1 MNNYKSDVMKLAQ
14 TYKAQ
19 GATMSE
25 AMKRAYSEIDKSQ
38 YQTADNAQTAASKFV
53 ESWEK
58 ASEPLGGLSEK
69 IKTVKTP
76 LEKLTDTIENQQQ
89 KLNQLKSY
97 YADAVLEFG
106 KGSSSAKRLSGE
118 IASLSRDLEKN
129 QDRLKQA
136 TYGVDDLGDE
146 FQQAGKQ
153 AASFG
158 DILLGSFAGNV
169 LSDLF
174 GNAVSMVQELA
185 GAGIDAADSLTK
197 FESTMDFAG
206 FDSKTIQDTKKAMQ
220 DYASRTVYDLETVAN
235 TTAQLGA
242 NGVENFEALTEA
254 AGNLNAV
261 AGGNAD
267 TFGSVA
273 MVLTQTAG
281 AGKLTTENWNQL
293 TDAIPGASGVLQKAM
308 LDAGAYTGNFREAM
322 ENGEIS
328 AEEFNDAIMELGQS
342 DAAVQA
348 AQSVSTV
355 EGSVGNLEAAITDFF
370 TAAMTQGG
378 GMEIL
383 TGFTNTLTT
392 AFTNLTQ
399 NINWEEFKTTVQ
411 DALQTAK
418 DVLTP
423 VAEVVKDLFSFI
435 ADNWSTILSAITA
448 IGTALLAWNVVAMIQ
463 GVIGKI
469 QEFAKANEGLKL
481 TQIALNAVMNAN
493 PIGLIISLI
502 AAAVSAVITLWNTNE
517 DFRNAVISIWET
529 IKTTISN
536 AIDAIVN
543 FFTVTLPEAIN
554 EAVDW
559 FLSIPEKLANL
570 GSQIVQ
576 TIKDGIAAAWDGLVS
591 WFTGLWDSLFSNR
604 SVDVSVNQTTNADGS
619 HAIGLDYVPYNGYIA
634 KLHRGEMVLT
644 HAEAENYRKGSTSSL
659 PPISIQVYGA
669 PGQDIETLANLVASK
684 VSGVLYHEQK
694 RKGAVYA

>member
-1 MNNYKSDVMKLAQ
+1 MGSLIDALSKLSQATDNTSRSTKKYGDETKS
-14 TYKAQ
+14 
-19 GATMSE
+19 
-25 AMKRAYSEIDKSQ
+25 
-38 YQTADNAQTAASKFV
+38 
-53 ESWEK
+53 
-58 ASEPLGGLSEK
+58 
-69 IKTVKTP
+69 VKTP

-89 KLNQLKSY
+89 ELNQLKSY

-206 FDSKTIQDTKKAMQ
+206 FDSKTVQDTKKAMQ

-293 TDAIPGASGVLQKAM
+293 TDAIPGASDVLQKAM

-435 ADNWSTILSAITA
+435 ADNWSIILSAITA

-502 AAAVSAVITLWNTNE
+502 AAAVAAVITLWNTNE

>member
-1 MNNYKSDVMKLAQ
+1 MTLDNSGYIQAIQESSQKMGSLIDALSKLSQATDNTSRSTKKYGDETKS
-14 TYKAQ
+14 
-19 GATMSE
+19 
-25 AMKRAYSEIDKSQ
+25 
-38 YQTADNAQTAASKFV
+38 
-53 ESWEK
+53 
-58 ASEPLGGLSEK
+58 
-69 IKTVKTP
+69 VKTP

-89 KLNQLKSY
+89 ELNQLKSY

-328 AEEFNDAIMELGQS
+328 AEEFNNAIMELGQS

-435 ADNWSTILSAITA
+435 ADNWSIILSAITA

-502 AAAVSAVITLWNTNE
+502 AAAVAAVITLWNTNE

>member
-1 MNNYKSDVMKLAQ
+1 MGSLIDALSKLSQATDNTSRSTKKYGDETKS
-14 TYKAQ
+14 
-19 GATMSE
+19 
-25 AMKRAYSEIDKSQ
+25 
-38 YQTADNAQTAASKFV
+38 
-53 ESWEK
+53 
-58 ASEPLGGLSEK
+58 
-69 IKTVKTP
+69 VKTP

-89 KLNQLKSY
+89 ELNQLKSY

-242 NGVENFEALTEA
+242 NGVENFEALTES

-293 TDAIPGASGVLQKAM
+293 TDAIPGASDVLQKAM
-308 LDAGAYTGNFREAM
+308 LDAGAYTGNFHEAM

-355 EGSVGNLEAAITDFF
+355 EGSVGNLEAAITAFF

-418 DVLTP
+418 DVLTH

-435 ADNWSTILSAITA
+435 ADNWSIILSAITA

-502 AAAVSAVITLWNTNE
+502 AAAVAAVITLWNTNE

-591 WFTGLWDSLFSNR
+591 WFTSLWDSLFSNR

>member
-1 MNNYKSDVMKLAQ
+1 MTLDNSGYIQAIQESSQKMGSLIDALSKLSQATDNTSRSTKKYGDETKS
-14 TYKAQ
+14 
-19 GATMSE
+19 
-25 AMKRAYSEIDKSQ
+25 
-38 YQTADNAQTAASKFV
+38 
-53 ESWEK
+53 
-58 ASEPLGGLSEK
+58 
-69 IKTVKTP
+69 VKTP

-89 KLNQLKSY
+89 ELNQLKSY

-106 KGSSSAKRLSGE
+106 KGSNSAKRLSGE

-293 TDAIPGASGVLQKAM
+293 TDAIPGASCVLQKAM

-435 ADNWSTILSAITA
+435 ADNWSIILSAITA

-502 AAAVSAVITLWNTNE
+502 AAAVAAVITLWNTNE

>member
-1 MNNYKSDVMKLAQ
+1 MTLDNSGYIQAIQESSQKMSGLIDALSKLSQATNNTSNSTKKYGDETKS
-14 TYKAQ
+14 
-19 GATMSE
+19 
-25 AMKRAYSEIDKSQ
+25 
-38 YQTADNAQTAASKFV
+38 
-53 ESWEK
+53 
-58 ASEPLGGLSEK
+58 
-69 IKTVKTP
+69 VKTP

-89 KLNQLKSY
+89 ELNQLKSY

-106 KGSSSAKRLSGE
+106 KGSNSAKRLSGE

-169 LSDLF
+169 LSDFF

-355 EGSVGNLEAAITDFF
+355 EGSVGNLQAAITDFF

-411 DALQTAK
+411 DSLQTAE

-423 VAEVVKDLFSFI
+423 VAEAVKDLFSFI
-435 ADNWSTILSAITA
+435 TDNWSIILSAITA

-469 QEFAKANEGLKL
+469 QEFAKANEGLTL
-481 TQIALNAVMNAN
+481 TQIACNAAMNAN
-493 PIGLIISLI
+493 PLGLIIGLI
-502 AAAVSAVITLWNTNE
+502 AAVVAAVITLWTTNE

-529 IKTTISN
+529 IKTTIS
-536 AIDAIVN
+536 DAVTIIVN
-543 FFTVTLPEAIN
+543 FFTVTIPDAIN

-559 FLSIPEKLANL
+559 FLSIPEKLSDL
-570 GSQIVQ
+570 GSKIVQ
-576 TIKDGIAAAWDGLVS
+576 KIKDGIASKWEELVS

-604 SVDVSVNQTTNADGS
+604 SVNVNVNKTTSSDGS
-619 HAIGLDYVPYNGYIA
+619 HAIGLDYVPYNRYMA
-634 KLHRGEMVLT
+634 ELHRGEMVLT
-644 HAEAENYRKGSTSSL
+644 RTEAENYRKGSTSRL

-669 PGQDIETLANLVASK
+669 QGQDVETLAEIVSQK
-684 VSGVLYHEQK
+684 VSENIYHMQK
-694 RKGAVYA
+694 RREATFA

>member
-1 MNNYKSDVMKLAQ
+1 MTLDNSGYIQAIQESSQKMGSLIDALSKLSQATDNTSRSTKKYGDETKS
-14 TYKAQ
+14 
-19 GATMSE
+19 
-25 AMKRAYSEIDKSQ
+25 
-38 YQTADNAQTAASKFV
+38 
-53 ESWEK
+53 
-58 ASEPLGGLSEK
+58 
-69 IKTVKTP
+69 VKTP

-89 KLNQLKSY
+89 ELNQLKSY

-242 NGVENFEALTEA
+242 NGVENFEALTES

-293 TDAIPGASGVLQKAM
+293 TDAIPGASDVLQKAM
-308 LDAGAYTGNFREAM
+308 LDAGAYTGNFHEAM

-435 ADNWSTILSAITA
+435 ADNWSIILSAITA

-502 AAAVSAVITLWNTNE
+502 AAAVAAVITLWNTNE

-576 TIKDGIAAAWDGLVS
+576 TIKDGIASAWDGLVS

>member
-1 MNNYKSDVMKLAQ
+1 MTLDNSGYIQAIQESSQKMGSLIDALSKLSQATDNTSRSTKKYGDETKS
-14 TYKAQ
+14 
-19 GATMSE
+19 
-25 AMKRAYSEIDKSQ
+25 
-38 YQTADNAQTAASKFV
+38 
-53 ESWEK
+53 
-58 ASEPLGGLSEK
+58 
-69 IKTVKTP
+69 VKTP

-89 KLNQLKSY
+89 ELNQLKSY

-106 KGSSSAKRLSGE
+106 KGSNSAKRLSGE

-435 ADNWSTILSAITA
+435 ADNWSIILSAITA

-502 AAAVSAVITLWNTNE
+502 AAAVAAVITLWNTNE

>member
-1 MNNYKSDVMKLAQ
+1 MTLDNSGYIQAIQESSQKMGSLIDALSKLSQATDNTSRSTKKYGDETKS
-14 TYKAQ
+14 
-19 GATMSE
+19 
-25 AMKRAYSEIDKSQ
+25 
-38 YQTADNAQTAASKFV
+38 
-53 ESWEK
+53 
-58 ASEPLGGLSEK
+58 
-69 IKTVKTP
+69 VKTP

-89 KLNQLKSY
+89 ELNQLKSY

-293 TDAIPGASGVLQKAM
+293 TDAIPGASSVLQKAM
-308 LDAGAYTGNFREAM
+308 LDAGAYTGNFHEAM

-348 AQSVSTV
+348 AQAVSAV
-355 EGSVGNLEAAITDFF
+355 EDSVGNLEAAITNFF

-502 AAAVSAVITLWNTNE
+502 AAAVAAVITLWNTNK

>member
-1 MNNYKSDVMKLAQ
+1 MTLDNSGYIQAIQESSQKMGSLIDALSKLSQATDNTSRSTKKYGDETKS
-14 TYKAQ
+14 
-19 GATMSE
+19 
-25 AMKRAYSEIDKSQ
+25 
-38 YQTADNAQTAASKFV
+38 
-53 ESWEK
+53 
-58 ASEPLGGLSEK
+58 
-69 IKTVKTP
+69 VKTP

-89 KLNQLKSY
+89 ELNQLKSY

-242 NGVENFEALTEA
+242 NGVENFEALTES

-293 TDAIPGASGVLQKAM
+293 TDAIPGASDVLQKAM
-308 LDAGAYTGNFREAM
+308 LDAGAYTGNFHEAM

-355 EGSVGNLEAAITDFF
+355 EGSVGNLEAAITAFF

-435 ADNWSTILSAITA
+435 ADNWSIILSAITA

-502 AAAVSAVITLWNTNE
+502 AAAVAAVITLWNTNE

-576 TIKDGIAAAWDGLVS
+576 TIKDGIASAWDGLVS

>member
-1 MNNYKSDVMKLAQ
+1 MTLDNSGYIQAIQESSQKMGSLIDALSKLSQATDNTSRSTKKYGDETKS
-14 TYKAQ
+14 
-19 GATMSE
+19 
-25 AMKRAYSEIDKSQ
+25 
-38 YQTADNAQTAASKFV
+38 
-53 ESWEK
+53 
-58 ASEPLGGLSEK
+58 
-69 IKTVKTP
+69 VKTP

-89 KLNQLKSY
+89 ELNQLKSY

-293 TDAIPGASGVLQKAM
+293 TDAIPGASVVLQKAM

-355 EGSVGNLEAAITDFF
+355 EGSVGNLEAAITAFF

-435 ADNWSTILSAITA
+435 ADNWSIILSAITA

-502 AAAVSAVITLWNTNE
+502 AAAVAAVITLWNTNE

>member
-1 MNNYKSDVMKLAQ
+1 MTLDNSGYIQAIQESSQKMGSLIDALSKLSQATDNTSRSTKKYGDETKS
-14 TYKAQ
+14 
-19 GATMSE
+19 
-25 AMKRAYSEIDKSQ
+25 
-38 YQTADNAQTAASKFV
+38 
-53 ESWEK
+53 
-58 ASEPLGGLSEK
+58 
-69 IKTVKTP
+69 VKTP

-89 KLNQLKSY
+89 ELNQLKSY

-502 AAAVSAVITLWNTNE
+502 AAAVAAVITLWNTNE

>member
-1 MNNYKSDVMKLAQ
+1 MTLDNSGYIQAIQESSQKMGSLIDALSKLSQATDNTSRSTKKYGDETKS
-14 TYKAQ
+14 
-19 GATMSE
+19 
-25 AMKRAYSEIDKSQ
+25 
-38 YQTADNAQTAASKFV
+38 
-53 ESWEK
+53 
-58 ASEPLGGLSEK
+58 
-69 IKTVKTP
+69 VKTP

-89 KLNQLKSY
+89 ELNQLKSY

-242 NGVENFEALTEA
+242 NGVENFEALTES

-293 TDAIPGASGVLQKAM
+293 TDAIPGASDVLQKAM
-308 LDAGAYTGNFREAM
+308 LDAGAYTGNFHEAM

-418 DVLTP
+418 DVLTH

-435 ADNWSTILSAITA
+435 ADNWSIILSAITA

-502 AAAVSAVITLWNTNE
+502 AAAVAAVITLWNTNE

>member
-1 MNNYKSDVMKLAQ
+1 MTLDNSGYIQAIQESSQKMGSLIDALSKLSQATDNTSRSTKKYGDETKS
-14 TYKAQ
+14 
-19 GATMSE
+19 
-25 AMKRAYSEIDKSQ
+25 
-38 YQTADNAQTAASKFV
+38 
-53 ESWEK
+53 
-58 ASEPLGGLSEK
+58 
-69 IKTVKTP
+69 VKTP

-89 KLNQLKSY
+89 ELNQLKSY

-242 NGVENFEALTEA
+242 NGVENFEALTES

-293 TDAIPGASGVLQKAM
+293 TDAIPGASDVLQKAM
-308 LDAGAYTGNFREAM
+308 LDAGAYTGNFHEAM

-355 EGSVGNLEAAITDFF
+355 EGSVGNLEAAITAFF

-418 DVLTP
+418 DVLTH

-435 ADNWSTILSAITA
+435 ADNWSIILSAITA

-502 AAAVSAVITLWNTNE
+502 AAAVAAVITLWNTNE

-591 WFTGLWDSLFSNR
+591 WFTSLWDSLFSNR

>member
-1 MNNYKSDVMKLAQ
+1 MTLDNSGYIQAIQESSQKMGSLIDALSKLSQATDNTSRSTKKYGDETKS
-14 TYKAQ
+14 
-19 GATMSE
+19 
-25 AMKRAYSEIDKSQ
+25 
-38 YQTADNAQTAASKFV
+38 
-53 ESWEK
+53 
-58 ASEPLGGLSEK
+58 
-69 IKTVKTP
+69 VKTP

-89 KLNQLKSY
+89 ELNQLKSY

-355 EGSVGNLEAAITDFF
+355 EGSVGNLEAAITAFF

-435 ADNWSTILSAITA
+435 ADNWSIILSAITA

-502 AAAVSAVITLWNTNE
+502 AAAVAAVITLWNTNE

>member
-1 MNNYKSDVMKLAQ
+1 MTLDNSGYIQAIQESSQKMGSLIDALSKLSQATDNTSRSTKKYGDETKS
-14 TYKAQ
+14 
-19 GATMSE
+19 
-25 AMKRAYSEIDKSQ
+25 
-38 YQTADNAQTAASKFV
+38 
-53 ESWEK
+53 
-58 ASEPLGGLSEK
+58 
-69 IKTVKTP
+69 VKTP

-89 KLNQLKSY
+89 ELNQLKSY

-435 ADNWSTILSAITA
+435 ADNWSIILSAITA

-502 AAAVSAVITLWNTNE
+502 AAAVAAVITLWNTNE

-576 TIKDGIAAAWDGLVS
+576 TIKDGIASAWDGLVS

>member
-1 MNNYKSDVMKLAQ
+1 MTLDNSGYIQAIQESSQKMGSLIDALSKLSQATDNTSRSTKKYGDETKS
-14 TYKAQ
+14 
-19 GATMSE
+19 
-25 AMKRAYSEIDKSQ
+25 
-38 YQTADNAQTAASKFV
+38 
-53 ESWEK
+53 
-58 ASEPLGGLSEK
+58 
-69 IKTVKTP
+69 VKTP

-89 KLNQLKSY
+89 ELNQLKSY

-106 KGSSSAKRLSGE
+106 KGSNSAKRLSGE

-242 NGVENFEALTEA
+242 NGVENFEALTKA

-435 ADNWSTILSAITA
+435 ADNWSIILSAITA

-502 AAAVSAVITLWNTNE
+502 AAAVAAVITLWNTNE

>member
-1 MNNYKSDVMKLAQ
+1 MTLDNSGYIQAIQESSQKMGSLIDALSKLSQATDNTSRSTKKYGDETKS
-14 TYKAQ
+14 
-19 GATMSE
+19 
-25 AMKRAYSEIDKSQ
+25 
-38 YQTADNAQTAASKFV
+38 
-53 ESWEK
+53 
-58 ASEPLGGLSEK
+58 
-69 IKTVKTP
+69 VKTP

-89 KLNQLKSY
+89 ELNQLKSY

-242 NGVENFEALTEA
+242 NGVENFEALTES

-308 LDAGAYTGNFREAM
+308 LDAGAYTGNFHEAM

-355 EGSVGNLEAAITDFF
+355 EGSVGNLEAAITAFF

-435 ADNWSTILSAITA
+435 ADNWSIILSAITA

-502 AAAVSAVITLWNTNE
+502 AAAVAAVITLWNTNE

>member
-1 MNNYKSDVMKLAQ
+1 MTLDNSGYIQAIQESSQKMGSLIDALSKLSQATDNTSRSTKKYGDETKS
-14 TYKAQ
+14 
-19 GATMSE
+19 
-25 AMKRAYSEIDKSQ
+25 
-38 YQTADNAQTAASKFV
+38 
-53 ESWEK
+53 
-58 ASEPLGGLSEK
+58 
-69 IKTVKTP
+69 VKTP

-89 KLNQLKSY
+89 ELNQLKSY

-435 ADNWSTILSAITA
+435 ADNWSIILSAITA

-502 AAAVSAVITLWNTNE
+502 AAAVAAVITLWNTNE

>member
-1 MNNYKSDVMKLAQ
+1 MGSLIDALSKLSQATDNTSRSTKKYGDETKS
-14 TYKAQ
+14 
-19 GATMSE
+19 
-25 AMKRAYSEIDKSQ
+25 
-38 YQTADNAQTAASKFV
+38 
-53 ESWEK
+53 
-58 ASEPLGGLSEK
+58 
-69 IKTVKTP
+69 VKTP

-89 KLNQLKSY
+89 ELNQLKSY

-435 ADNWSTILSAITA
+435 ADNWSIILSAITA

-502 AAAVSAVITLWNTNE
+502 AAAVAAVITLWNTNE

>member
-1 MNNYKSDVMKLAQ
+1 MTLDNSGYIQAIQESSQKMGSLIDALSKLSQATDNTSRSTKKYGDETKS
-14 TYKAQ
+14 
-19 GATMSE
+19 
-25 AMKRAYSEIDKSQ
+25 
-38 YQTADNAQTAASKFV
+38 
-53 ESWEK
+53 
-58 ASEPLGGLSEK
+58 
-69 IKTVKTP
+69 VKTP

-89 KLNQLKSY
+89 ELNQLKSY

-197 FESTMDFAG
+197 FESTMDFSG

-355 EGSVGNLEAAITDFF
+355 EGSVGNLEAAITAFF

-435 ADNWSTILSAITA
+435 ADNWSIILSAITA

-502 AAAVSAVITLWNTNE
+502 AAAVAAVITLWNTNE

>member
-1 MNNYKSDVMKLAQ
+1 MTLDNSGYIQAIQESSQKMGSLIDALSKLSQATDNTSRSTKKYGDETKS
-14 TYKAQ
+14 
-19 GATMSE
+19 
-25 AMKRAYSEIDKSQ
+25 
-38 YQTADNAQTAASKFV
+38 
-53 ESWEK
+53 
-58 ASEPLGGLSEK
+58 
-69 IKTVKTP
+69 VKTP

-89 KLNQLKSY
+89 ELNQLKSY

-220 DYASRTVYDLETVAN
+220 DYANRTVYDLETVAN

-293 TDAIPGASGVLQKAM
+293 TDAIPGASDVLQKAM

-328 AEEFNDAIMELGQS
+328 AEEFTDAIMELGQS

-435 ADNWSTILSAITA
+435 ADNWSIILSAITA

-502 AAAVSAVITLWNTNE
+502 AAAVAAVITLWNTNE